1 MNRMTAQELAQ
12 TFDHTILKP
21 EATSSD
27 IDRLC
32 DEALEFGFAAV
43 CINPIWVVRCAERVA
58 GSSVHVATVSGFP
71 LGANRTQC
79 KVDEAR
85 RGIDD
90 GAVEIDMVIP
100 VGQLIAGHTAAVRD
114 DIAAVTEIVH
124 AASPDHLLKVILET
138 AILTEAQMIAGCRC
152 VAEAQADFVKT
163 STGLHPAGGATVE
176 AVRLL
181 YETASPIKVKA
192 AGGIRDLATARA
204 MIDAGA
210 ARLGCSACVRIM
222 REFGE
227 SSF

>member
-1 MNRMTAQELAQ
+1 MTKQELAQ

-21 EATSSD
+21 EATPSD

-43 CINPIWVVRCAERVA
+43 CVNPIWVPQCAERVS
-58 GSSVHVATVSGFP
+58 GSDVRVATVAGFP
-71 LGANRTQC
+71 LGANQTQC

-100 VGQLIAGHTAAVRD
+100 VGLLIAGDTAAVRN
-114 DIAAVTEIVH
+114 DIAAVADVVH
-124 AASPDHLLKVILET
+124 ATSPNHLLKVILET
-138 AILTEAQMIAGCRC
+138 AVLTEAQIVAGCRC
-152 VAEAQADFVKT
+152 AAEAQADFVKT

-181 YETASPIKVKA
+181 HKTASPIKVKA

-210 ARLGCSACVRIM
+210 ARLGCSASVKIM
-222 REFGE
+222 KELR
-227 SSF
+227 

>member
-1 MNRMTAQELAQ
+1 MMTKQELAQ

-21 EATSSD
+21 EATPSD

-32 DEALEFGFAAV
+32 DEALEFGFVAV
-43 CINPIWVVRCAERVA
+43 CVNPIWVPQCAERVS
-58 GSSVHVATVSGFP
+58 GSDVRVATVAGFP
-71 LGANRTQC
+71 LGANQTQC

-100 VGQLIAGHTAAVRD
+100 VGLLIAGDTAAVRD
-114 DIAAVTEIVH
+114 DIAAVADAVH
-124 AASPDHLLKVILET
+124 TASPDHLLKVILET
-138 AILTEAQMIAGCRC
+138 AVLTEAQIVAGCRC
-152 VAEAQADFVKT
+152 AAEAQADFVKT

-176 AVRLL
+176 AVRFLHK
-181 YETASPIKVKA
+181 TASPIKVKA

-210 ARLGCSACVRIM
+210 TRLGCSASVKIM
-222 REFGE
+222 KELR
-227 SSF
+227 